1 MHPYGKHPC
10 SEIGNRSNQ
19 PGTLLHGLDYRQ
31 VPPSQRLHLRRQ
43 GGVMFAI
50 PSPSGKGFAKRY
62 ERKARCV
69 IVRPRLLDDE
79 GSEPAVRPAVA

>member
-1 MHPYGKHPC
+1 MQPYGKHPC

-50 PSPSGKGFAKRY
+50 PEPSGNGFAKRY
-62 ERKARCV
+62 ERKLGVSLFDLVCWKTRV
-69 IVRPRLLDDE
+69 VNLLYDQQ
-79 GSEPAVRPAVA
+79 